1 MIRHDAPSTC
11 RTHVDLDEAPGEANE
26 TQSWLDDA
34 LDSAYLSV
42 ADFED
47 LKGRYQAIGGMLSR
61 MIDRADD
68 FCRHGPTTDYRAVS
82 GRVAEESPFT
92 DH

>member
-1 MIRHDAPSTC
+1 MP
-11 RTHVDLDEAPGEANE
+11 EANE

-34 LDSAYLSV
+34 ADDEYLSTQ
-42 ADFED
+42 DFEERD
-47 LKGRYQAIGGMLSR
+47 SRYQAIGGMLSR

-68 FCRHGPTTDYRAVS
+68 FCKHAPTTDYRAVVN
-82 GRVAEESPFT
+82 RVAEESPFT